1 MEIIGVGLIVVILAA
16 VFAALM
22 RIAAGRDRPPATK
35 AGERAPTGS
44 SSPPTVDRPAGPA
57 AETNM
62 GPGPGVLHPDSQH
75 DANGHRA
82 PGGAPGPSEGDHSG
96 PESEQG
102 GRA

>member
-22 RIAAGRDRPPATK
+22 RTAAGRDRPPATK
-35 AGERAPTGS
+35 AGDDASTGS
-44 SSPPTVDRPAGPA
+44 SSPPTIDRPAGPA

-75 DANGHRA
+75 DADGPST
-82 PGGAPGPSEGDHSG
+82 PGEARGPRGPSEGDHSG
-96 PESEQG
+96 SD
-102 GRA
+102 